1 MPLRPYSSIIFPAT
15 QSASS
20 DVNTLDDYEEGTWTP
35 AFHSF
40 SDGGTGFSISSNVS
54 AKYNKVGKVVSCTF
68 NFDMNASKATTSAS
82 MLEISGLPF
91 TPDSLYPSISS
102 NTVSIGGGAGFF
114 SIKGKTSTRW
124 TDQAFGTISVSSTG
138 RAMLHVSTTQVTSG
152 SISWNDD
159 HCIGHFTYFV

>member
-40 SDGGTGFSISSNVS
+40 SDGGTGFTITSNVS
-54 AKYNKVGKVVSCTF
+54 AKYNKIGKVVSCTF
-68 NFDMNASKATTSAS
+68 NFDMNASKNSGY

-91 TPDSLYPSISS
+91 TPDSLYPSITS

-114 SIKGKTSTRW
+114 SIKGKTNTRW
-124 TDQAFGTISVSSTG
+124 NDHSFGTISVSSTG
-138 RAMLHVSTTQVTSG
+138 RAMFHTTTTAVSSG
-152 SISWNDD
+152 TINWNDD